1 MNISTSAHQV
11 NLTEAI
17 TTQFHVPTEY
27 LRVCDKYYI
36 LYWSARYVYA
46 QLLRSP
52 RVIREGIAYVP
63 VLQDISLEWIGKNPD
78 SQVRVSFRKIRGH
91 RTGYVIIRPSIPVT
105 QVSTSK

>member
-1 MNISTSAHQV
+1 MIAHQV

-52 RVIREGIAYVP
+52 RIVTGKQLKQGTLQQQLDKVNFVIQLV
-63 VLQDISLEWIGKNPD
+63 
-78 SQVRVSFRKIRGH
+78 VRLL
-91 RTGYVIIRPSIPVT
+91 
-105 QVSTSK
+105 